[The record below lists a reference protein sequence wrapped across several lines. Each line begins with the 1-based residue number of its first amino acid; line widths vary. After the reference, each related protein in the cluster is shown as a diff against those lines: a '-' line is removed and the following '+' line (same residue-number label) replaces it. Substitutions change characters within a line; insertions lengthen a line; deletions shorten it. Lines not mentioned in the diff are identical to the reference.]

1 MSDGS
6 DEIVLYGNAG
16 WTSPYVF
23 SSFVALREK
32 GLPFTMKLVSLEK
45 REHHR
50 PAFRDPSITG
60 RVPALR
66 HGDFW
71 LAESSAIDEYLEEAF
86 PPPAW
91 PRLYPA
97 EPKARS
103 RVRMVQALVRSDF
116 APVRA
121 ERSTAQLFLGEK
133 PKPLSREA
141 AESAG
146 RLCRIAAGLLPG
158 AGDHLSG
165 HFSLADVDLSLMLMR
180 LVNAGDPVP
189 PHLAAWA
196 QRIWERPSIRTWL
209 ANTRYTGPV
218 SAGAAASSRSAR
230 PRRAAPARAGSR
242 PATSRGARRRPAP
255 KR

>member
-6 DEIVLYGNAG
+6 EEIVLYGNAG

-23 SSFVALREK
+23 SAFVALREK

-86 PPPAW
+86 PPPRY

-97 EPKARS
+97 DPQARA

-116 APVRA
+116 APLRA

-133 PKPLSREA
+133 PGPLSREA
-141 AESAG
+141 RGAAE
-146 RLCRIAAGLLPG
+146 RLLRIAAALLPG
-158 AGDHLSG
+158 PESHVAGT
-165 HFSLADVDLSLMLMR
+165 FTLADADLSLMLMR
-180 LVNAGDPVP
+180 LVHAGDPVP
-189 PHLAAWA
+189 DHLAAWA
-196 QRIWERPSIRTWL
+196 RRIWERPSIRTWL
-209 ANTRYTGPV
+209 VNTRY
-218 SAGAAASSRSAR
+218 AGGLSGGGAASSRSAR
-230 PRRAAPARAGSR
+230 PRRAAPARAAR
-242 PATSRGARRRPAP
+242 PPASSRGARRRPAR

>member
-1 MSDGS
+1 MS
-6 DEIVLYGNAG
+6 DEIVLYGNQG

-23 SSFVALREK
+23 SAFVALREK

-45 REHHR
+45 QEHQR
-50 PAFRDPSITG
+50 PEYRDPSVTG

-86 PPPAW
+86 PPPRY
-91 PRLYPA
+91 PRLYPVD
-97 EPKARS
+97 PQARA

-116 APVRA
+116 MPVRT

-133 PKPLSREA
+133 PRKLSRPARDA
-141 AESAG
+141 AE
-146 RLCRIAAGLLPG
+146 RLCRIAAALLPTAEAHL
-158 AGDHLSG
+158 AGD
-165 HFSLADVDLSLMLMR
+165 FSLADADLSLMLMR

-189 PHLAAWA
+189 AHLAAWA
-196 QRIWERPSIRTWL
+196 RRIWERPSIRTWL
-209 ANTRYTGPV
+209 VNTRFGDQVTAPR
-218 SAGAAASSRSAR
+218 AASSRSAR
-230 PRRAAPARAGSR
+230 PRRAAPARATPRRG
-242 PATSRGARRRPAP
+242 ASRGARRTPAR